1 MDRRESPYDGFI
13 MEHIRDARNF
23 RALPAANRES
33 TGINPL
39 CGDQV
44 TVQLRL
50 VNGRVEEAAFQC
62 QCCGISM
69 ASTSMMTVWVTG
81 LNVAGALDF
90 VREFIGRLSGKSG
103 AAPGK
108 GSQIECALLATVQEF
123 PSRTGCAILPWTT
136 LESML
141 AKEEK

>member
-1 MDRRESPYDGFI
+1 MDRRDSPYDGFI
-13 MEHIRDARNF
+13 MDHIRDTRNF
-23 RALPAANRES
+23 RALPTANRES
-33 TGINPL
+33 TGTNPL

-69 ASTSMMTVWVTG
+69 ASSSMMTGWVAGQTVTG
-81 LNVAGALDF
+81 ARHFA
-90 VREFIGRLSGKSG
+90 RELIGRLSGQPG

-108 GSQIECALLATVQEF
+108 DSQIECALLATVREF
-123 PSRTGCAILPWTT
+123 PSRTGCAILPWAT

-141 AKEEK
+141 AKEE